1 MVNLNKVYLDVND
14 IMELLSY
21 KDVKSYKILSELT
34 SELEEQGY

>member
-21 KDVKSYKILSELT
+21 KDVKSYKIIKVYCGGIRYE
-34 SELEEQGY
+34 